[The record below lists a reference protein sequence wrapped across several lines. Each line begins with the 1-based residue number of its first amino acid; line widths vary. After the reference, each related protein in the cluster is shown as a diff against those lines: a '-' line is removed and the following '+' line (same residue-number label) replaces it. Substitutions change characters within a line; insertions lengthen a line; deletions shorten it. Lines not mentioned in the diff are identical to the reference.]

1 MRPNTV
7 HEREIVPIPGAD
19 APDLSS
25 PLDAVFGCLSAP
37 LLAPFG
43 ASFAPEVRTR
53 ALPRTR

>member
-7 HEREIVPIPGAD
+7 HEREMIPIPGAG
-19 APDLSS
+19 APD
-25 PLDAVFGCLSAP
+25 PTPTLDAVSGCLSAP

-43 ASFAPEVRTR
+43 AALAPEVRTR